1 MEPIYIII
9 AVILIII
16 IIVALLLIINY
27 NKFQYSSIKIS
38 EAENNIDILLEKK
51 IDYISRF
58 IPLIKEN
65 SKEDCKLLDK
75 VNLLK
80 NKQLNNF
87 ELNDELYTYSKELR
101 EILDTNEK
109 LLKIDNIN
117 NLFQEY
123 QDNEE
128 DLEAS
133 KDYYNDNVTEYNK
146 LVHLFPSNIVGF
158 LFKFKHKDFY
168 IDEKEE
174 IFEILKEKKD

>member
-1 MEPIYIII
+1 MEPIYIIV
-9 AVILIII
+9 AVVAILIIVI
-16 IIVALLLIINY
+16 ALIMITNY

-65 SKEDCKLLDK
+65 TKEDCKLLEK

-80 NKQLNNF
+80 NKSYNNF
-87 ELNDELYTYSKELR
+87 ELNKELYDYNKELR
-101 EILDTNEK
+101 EIIDTNEK
-109 LLKIDNIN
+109 ILKIESVN
-117 NLFQEY
+117 NLYQEY
-123 QDNEE
+123 LDNEE

-158 LFKFKHKDFY
+158 LFKFKHKEFY

-174 IFEILKEKKD
+174 IFEILKDKKD